1 MMISNVFGQG
11 FDSPHLHF
19 LPRWLF
25 AYIAKCR
32 QQKTLSVADKRH
44 SDCDSLCDADSVP
57 EVIMVLVSDAGSL
70 QGTQHG

>member
-19 LPRWLF
+19 YLKAVRI
-25 AYIAKCR
+25 YRKMR

-44 SDCDSLCDADSVP
+44 SDCDGLCDADSVP
-57 EVIMVLVSDAGSL
+57 EVIIMFLESKKGSL
-70 QGTQHG
+70 